1 LTVTSELYGVGL
13 VPDWLR
19 ALVSHLQNSDSNQSH
34 LPESLILRIKEQ
46 SIHERSLGQFL
57 AIVDAPEMP
66 FIRTIINVTNALLH
80 FEVAEVQSWALAQPL
95 WLFLDLL
102 SVSTAPNTSDSPS
115 AELL

>member
-1 LTVTSELYGVGL
+1 M
-13 VPDWLR
+13 PWCP
-19 ALVSHLQNSDSNQSH
+19 HLQNSDSNQSH
-34 LPESLILRIKEQ
+34 LPESLILRVKEQ

-66 FIRTIINVTNALLH
+66 VIRTVSNVTNVVLH
-80 FEVAEVQSWALAQPL
+80 FEVAEVQSWTLAQPL

-102 SVSTAPNTSDSPS
+102 SVSTAPNTSDPPS